1 MDETASGSSLSL
13 NVGERCVSPGDRTY
27 PRTGEDLVYQYAEK
41 DERKVTEGL
50 R

>member
-13 NVGERCVSPGDRTY
+13 NVGESRVSPGDRTY
-27 PRTGEDLVYQYAEK
+27 PRTGEDLVYQYAGK
-41 DERKVTEGL
+41 DERKVADGT